1 MNDDNFRAA
10 SDASQNGLEIDG
22 DLKVR
27 SHRVSQ
33 SDVDSAE
40 LWLPNGTLFNDE
52 AAERYGDLIL
62 ERARIQI
69 EQERS
74 TLH

>member
-10 SDASQNGLEIDG
+10 SDASLNGPEIDG

-27 SHRVSQ
+27 NHRVSQ
-33 SDVDSAE
+33 GDVDSAE

-74 TLH
+74 ALH